1 MKAELDSLKANMIV
15 LEDDVVSLTLTNDEL
30 SVNIDLNL
38 IFVYNNF

>member
-30 SVNIDLNL
+30 SVNIDLNI